1 MRRCFKCGTENT
13 DDTYLCIQCNFK
25 LPKLDENISPQT
37 NIPKS
42 ARLAKVLE
50 ISNNYMDGEIS
61 PETMVEELEQ
71 QIISFRKV
79 LMRFRKMNLPK
90 PLQEEFKEQI
100 DLGIEGMGLF
110 VEAMETI
117 QSTAPPPKDEP
128 DDEPFE
134 LGSDGK
140 AKVLKAMEKAKE
152 GNEILNECY
161 EKSCE
166 SMRQVQEEA
175 MIYEDQL
182 GNILPEEKEEKQE
195 EQK

>member
-13 DDTYLCIQCNFK
+13 DDVYLCVKCSFK

-42 ARLAKVLE
+42 ARLSKILE
-50 ISNNYMDGEIS
+50 ISNNYIEGEIS

-71 QIISFRKV
+71 QKISFRQV

-100 DLGIEGMGLF
+100 DLGIEGMSLF

-134 LGSDGK
+134 LDGDSK
-140 AKVLKAMEKAKE
+140 KKVLKAMEKTKQA
-152 GNEILNECY
+152 NEILNECY

-182 GNILPEEKEEKQE
+182 GNILPEEEEEQE
-195 EQK
+195 EQG